1 MPQIHLINFY
11 AITLMIHAWCYTV
24 TIISYS
30 YLDTYVVTSI
40 IKYLTFVLNEQ
51 YIQPIVTDLTDTQ

>member
-1 MPQIHLINFY
+1 
-11 AITLMIHAWCYTV
+11 MIHAWCYTV

-30 YLDTYVVTSI
+30 YLDTYAVTSI

>member
-1 MPQIHLINFY
+1 
-11 AITLMIHAWCYTV
+11 MIHAWCYIV

-30 YLDTYVVTSI
+30 YLDTHAVTSI